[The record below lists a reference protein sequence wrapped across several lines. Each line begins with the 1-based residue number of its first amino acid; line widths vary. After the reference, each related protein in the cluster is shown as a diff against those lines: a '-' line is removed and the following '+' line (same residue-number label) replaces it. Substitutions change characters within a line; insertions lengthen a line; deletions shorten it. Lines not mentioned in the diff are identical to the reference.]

1 MYLFLKLLHVMAVVA
16 FLGNI
21 GIGVFWE
28 AHAART
34 KDPRR
39 IAHVMEGIIRSD
51 RWFTNPGA
59 ILIVVFGVWGAIV
72 GHHPIMRTDWIL
84 GSIVLFAVSGVVFG
98 VRLVPLQRKMLAAA
112 KAGDLG
118 AYEGHARSWK
128 LWGAIALIAP
138 LLAMVLMVLKPSR

>member
-1 MYLFLKLLHVMAVVA
+1 MYLVLKLLHLIAVVA

-28 AHAART
+28 AHTART
-34 KDPRR
+34 KDTRL

-59 ILIVVFGVWGAIV
+59 ILVVVFGLWAAIV
-72 GHHPIMRTDWIL
+72 GRHPILRTDWIL
-84 GSIVLFAVSGVVFG
+84 GSIVLFTFSGAVFG
-98 VRLVPLQRKMLAAA
+98 LRLVPLQRKMLASARA
-112 KAGDLG
+112 DDLA
-118 AYEGHARSWK
+118 AYERHARPWK
-128 LWGAIALIAP
+128 IWGAVALIAP